1 MQKDIKLVLI
11 KIYRYENQ
19 LATAAYLSISLKKVD
34 DNLPTRATV
43 PSYLI
48 HSIFPFRF
56 WFYGIDLYTTSWFS
70 LKGVVD
76 DYPPKIL
83 REVQKNTPG
92 NPVPREKIIFSNYG
106 RSMTIYLQEQL
117 YPPRV
122 LIHSCSQPWSG
133 EWHSSYLEIHI
144 CELGRFR
151 KAQLVSIMSIS
162 TMLFWNKIAPL
173 QNKNHPFK
181 DNVKIDV
188 KDQSLLHW
196 FPIQNGRNY
205 FCFTLSW
212 SWRRTQPFGPSRQR
226 QTWSRGCSTWTWCL
240 SASCSHRR
248 SQWGQHH
255 MCLLKYYIVSWDNK
269 LSESSPI

>member
-19 LATAAYLSISLKKVD
+19 LATAVYLSISLKKVD

-92 NPVPREKIIFSNYG
+92 NPVPREKIIFFQLWEVDD
-106 RSMTIYLQEQL
+106 YLPTRAAVPSKSIDTLMLATMVRWVAFVVPGNTHLWIGEISKSTACIDNEHFHNALLEQNCTASKQK
-117 YPPRV
+117 PP
-122 LIHSCSQPWSG
+122 L
-133 EWHSSYLEIHI
+133 
-144 CELGRFR
+144 
-151 KAQLVSIMSIS
+151 
-162 TMLFWNKIAPL
+162 
-173 QNKNHPFK
+173 
-181 DNVKIDV
+181 
-188 KDQSLLHW
+188 
-196 FPIQNGRNY
+196 
-205 FCFTLSW
+205 
-212 SWRRTQPFGPSRQR
+212 
-226 QTWSRGCSTWTWCL
+226 
-240 SASCSHRR
+240 
-248 SQWGQHH
+248 
-255 MCLLKYYIVSWDNK
+255 
-269 LSESSPI
+269 